1 MFVTRQA
8 IISGSL
14 SSGKKNRNL
23 SDINCNN
30 MAKREKDTTLEAK
43 AACLSLFKPSLLELL
58 RSSAVMVGRV

>member
-14 SSGKKNRNL
+14 SSGKIEHNR
-23 SDINCNN
+23 SDINCDN
-30 MAKREKDTTLEAK
+30 MARKEKDTTFEAK

-58 RSSAVMVGRV
+58 RSSAVMMGRV